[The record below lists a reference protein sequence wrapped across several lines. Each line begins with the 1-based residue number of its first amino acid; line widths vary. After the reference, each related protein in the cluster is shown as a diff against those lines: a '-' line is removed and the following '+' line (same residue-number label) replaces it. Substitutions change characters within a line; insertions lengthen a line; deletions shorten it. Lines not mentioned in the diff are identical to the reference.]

1 MLEFLNKYIIGAVI
15 PAALV
20 LAGIYY
26 TIRLRAFNIRH
37 PGLLLRGMLKGGSQ
51 GGVSPAQALSLAL
64 AGTLGVGNIVGVAS
78 AIWLGGF
85 GAVFWMWL
93 SALAAMLLKY
103 AETVIALGH
112 RRTGQGGEYHGG
124 AMYYIKDYFTAR
136 GRKFT
141 GGVVAA
147 IFSLLCIINSL
158 TMGCVI
164 QVNAV
169 SSAFYGVCR
178 LDNALV
184 GGVFAFLAT
193 AVIVTGAKGIVKL
206 TERLV
211 PFMTLL
217 YIVLS
222 LAVMLLRP
230 GEILPAFG
238 KIFESAI
245 TPRSAGGGLA
255 GFMIARSIRYGVM
268 RGLMSNEAGC
278 GTAPIA
284 HAGSGAKY
292 PAEQGFWGIFEV
304 FVDTIVLCTMTAL
317 VIIIAFPE
325 SSAFGADPMMLTM
338 KSYSSVLGGWSEYIM
353 CAMVLFFAFATVICW
368 AHYGLECVRYLNQK
382 KLWKY
387 GFVAAYAAAMLYGS
401 VSAPEVVWDAADLA
415 LGAMTAINLA
425 VICPM
430 SGEVVRETENY
441 IRTHLEKR
449 GIMKKQSAPRELL
462 TYNVV
467 KKDKEN

>member
-1 MLEFLNKYIIGAVI
+1 MLELLNKYIIGVAV
-15 PAALV
+15 PAALIIT
-20 LAGIYY
+20 GIYY
-26 TIRLRAFNIRH
+26 TLRLRAFHILR
-37 PGLLLRGMLKGGSQ
+37 PGVMLRGMLGGSRS
-51 GGVSPAQALSLAL
+51 GGVSPVQALSLAL

-85 GAVFWMWL
+85 GAVFWMWV

-112 RRTGQGGEYHGG
+112 RRAGREGEYHGG
-124 AMYYIKDYFTAR
+124 AMYYIKDYFTSR

-141 GGVVAA
+141 GAIVAA

-169 SSAFYGVCR
+169 SSAFSGVCG

-193 AVIVTGAKGIVKL
+193 AVIITGARGITRL

-217 YIVLS
+217 YIALS

-230 GEILPAFG
+230 GEIFPALG
-238 KIFESAI
+238 LIFKDAL
-245 TPRSAGGGLA
+245 TPRGVGGGVT
-255 GFMIARSIRYGVM
+255 GFIIARGIRYGVM

-317 VIIIAFPE
+317 VIIIAYPE
-325 SSAFGADPMMLTM
+325 ASLFGSDPMMMTM
-338 KSYSSVLGGWSEYIM
+338 KAYSSVLGEWSEHCM
-353 CAMVLFFAFATVICW
+353 CAMVLFFAFATVVCW
-368 AHYGLECVRYLNQK
+368 AHYGMECVRYLSKK

-387 GFVAAYAAAMLYGS
+387 GFIAAYAGAMLYGS
-401 VSAPEVVWDAADLA
+401 TSAPDAAWGIADLA

-430 SGEVVRETENY
+430 SGEVVRETESY
-441 IRTHLEKR
+441 IRMSLEKR
-449 GIMKKQSAPRELL
+449 KRPGPARR
-462 TYNVV
+462 
-467 KKDKEN
+467 